1 MDVPALRFVIA
12 LDCFVIAIVLLL
24 NGFRICWSAL
34 AMSDQMLDSMLG
46 DIVHS
51 SAFAYRV
58 LPKG

>member
-1 MDVPALRFVIA
+1 MYCKADGCTGSQI
-12 LDCFVIAIVLLL
+12 VIAIVLLL

-51 SAFAYRV
+51 SALAYRV